1 MTQKKDDDLQLP
13 SKLDGNDQVGDWW
26 ASNPMTYGNVHGDGE
41 YLGDEQSYELGTR
54 EMFTKIDETFYAW
67 NKPLHTEKPFGK
79 IFPYEKYKGKKVL
92 EVGCG
97 LGTMSMNWAK
107 AGADVTAI
115 DLNQTSIDQTTLRFK
130 TLGLTGTIRQM
141 DANALDFADDSFD
154 YVYSWGVIH
163 HSPNLKKSLNEIMR
177 VLRPEGEF
185 GIMLYYRPSFLH
197 QYMTKYI
204 EGFLHYENRF
214 LGELQLASRYGDG
227 AREEGNPH
235 TWPIT
240 KDEMREMLNPH
251 TSQISFK
258 LLGTEIDN
266 IFPLII
272 PGLGDFMST
281 FLKKPWARRFG
292 WSLWTSG
299 QKKSS

>member
-1 MTQKKDDDLQLP
+1 MTKKNNKDQQF
-13 SKLDGNDQVGDWW
+13 SKPTSNNQVEGWW
-26 ASNPMTYGNVHGDGE
+26 ATNPMTYGDVHGGDK
-41 YLGDEQSYELGTR
+41 YLGDNDSYELGSIK
-54 EMFTKIDETFYAW
+54 MFEKMDDTFYAW
-67 NKPLHTEKPFGK
+67 NKPLHTERPFGK
-79 IFPYEKYKGKKVL
+79 IFPYEKYKGKRVL

-130 TLGLTGTIRQM
+130 AMELSGDIQQM
-141 DANALDFADDSFD
+141 DANALEFDDDSFD

-163 HSPNLKKSLNEIMR
+163 HSPNLKKSLHEIIR
-177 VLRPEGEF
+177 VLKPGGEF

-214 LGELQLASRYGDG
+214 LGELELASRYGDG

-240 KDEMREMLNPH
+240 KGEMRAMLEEH
-251 TSQISFK
+251 TSKISFNM
-258 LLGTEIDN
+258 LGTDIDN
-266 IFPLII
+266 IFPLLI
-272 PGLGDFMST
+272 PGIGDFIPA

-299 QKKSS
+299 QKELG